1 MKKEHKVLG
10 FLMDNEINE
19 ENINSFINV
28 NKSSVDDMLQES
40 FKSLNKLIFYLSQ
53 GVEKDDLDLIRKS
66 ILLISTLCDM
76 KVFNADD
83 ILLYKKKIKKT
94 RESLLLK
101 AKQQDCE
108 ELLYLA
114 NKVDEIVLDKSFEK
128 EDLITLIKELINKK
142 EDPNIIKKFLN
153 INKEAV
159 INNLVLFDYTFIKT
173 LDSLNNNNIDIY
185 YYITLL
191 KIFYTSRVKKHKYM
205 CLLNDYENNPFVD
218 EIKNLLN
225 GIKRSLNTDEILKKY
240 NIISELPESKIVL
253 PNNCSKSN
261 ESIFTIDDT
270 YTNLRDDGLSI
281 KKDGSNYIVKINI
294 ADVASYVRPGSIE
307 DKNAKTN
314 FRNFHFGSGVT
325 MLPLELRK
333 NLSLNLNSTQ
343 KVVTMILVVNDSGEI
358 IDRDVV
364 LRDVYISHNISY
376 DSCDKL
382 IGKTSSKLERD
393 LTDLYY
399 LACALS
405 EKSNSKNL
413 YWSKKEQSRSEFT
426 VSSSKG
432 FKVIREFMVIY
443 NMFMGQICNQNN
455 IPYVYRYQDPEYITN
470 LIKKKGFSLNDQI
483 RNVINSTYL
492 DSKFSIVP
500 RYHVGI
506 KTDIYTQSTDPLRK
520 YPDLYNQQL
529 FHKFYFGDIDFDF
542 DYDEFIA
549 NVDYFNERNRDLQLM
564 RAEYN
569 RGMRLNSSK

>member
-128 EDLITLIKELINKK
+128 EDLIILIKELINKK

-173 LDSLNNNNIDIY
+173 LDSLNNNYIDIY

-205 CLLNDYENNPFVD
+205 CLLDDYENNPFVD

-240 NIISELPESKIVL
+240 NIISELPESKIIL

-261 ESIFTIDDT
+261 ESIITIDDT

-307 DKNAKTN
+307 DENAKAN

-333 NLSLNLNSTQ
+333 NLSLNLNTTQ
-343 KVVTMILVVNDSGEI
+343 KVVTMILVMNDSGEI

-382 IGKTSSKLERD
+382 IDKTSSKLERD

-399 LACALS
+399 LACALG

-470 LIKKKGFSLNDQI
+470 LIKKKGISLNDQI

-500 RYHVGI
+500 RYHAGI

-529 FHKFYFGDIDFDF
+529 FHKFYFEDIDFDF

>member
-128 EDLITLIKELINKK
+128 EDLIILIKELINKK

-173 LDSLNNNNIDIY
+173 LDSLNNNYIDIY

-205 CLLNDYENNPFVD
+205 CLLDDYENNPFVD

-261 ESIFTIDDT
+261 ESIITIDDT

-307 DKNAKTN
+307 DENAKAN

-333 NLSLNLNSTQ
+333 NLSLNLNTTQ
-343 KVVTMILVVNDSGEI
+343 KVVTMILVMNDSGEI

-382 IGKTSSKLERD
+382 IDKTSSKLERD

-399 LACALS
+399 LACALG

-470 LIKKKGFSLNDQI
+470 LIKKKGISLNEQI

-500 RYHVGI
+500 RYHAGI

-529 FHKFYFGDIDFDF
+529 FHKFYFEDIDFDF

>member
-1 MKKEHKVLG
+1 MKKEHNVLG

-53 GVEKDDLDLIRKS
+53 GVEKEDLDLIRKS

-205 CLLNDYENNPFVD
+205 CLLDDYENNPFVD

-240 NIISELPESKIVL
+240 NIISDLPESKIVL

-261 ESIFTIDDT
+261 ESIITIDDT

-294 ADVASYVRPGSIE
+294 ADVASYIRPGSIE
-307 DKNAKTN
+307 NENAKTN

-343 KVVTMILVVNDSGEI
+343 KVVTMILVMNDSGEI

-399 LACALS
+399 LACALG

-470 LIKKKGFSLNDQI
+470 LIKKKGISLNDQI

-492 DSKFSIVP
+492 DSKFSIIP
-500 RYHVGI
+500 RYHAGI

-529 FHKFYFGDIDFDF
+529 FHKFYFEDIDFDF